1 MILVILGFVWTAVIS
16 SNALNVRRVLVPIVF
31 RKWNATIA
39 APTESG
45 VVTVHLVGK
54 AVKIAIQFTAS
65 IVAASMFMPLS
76 SAMTARS
83 IAVVD
88 AECIDVTR
96 GETAENATYWLSLY
110 SWEIKR
116 NCVRRCRVKS
126 TNWRIKSVH

>member
-1 MILVILGFVWTAVIS
+1 VILVILGFVWTAVIS

-65 IVAASMFMPLS
+65 IS